1 MLRHTHS
8 HTGKSHKNR
17 KPENIVYT
25 QKTYKV
31 KEKIS
36 EKELWDTKVLKTIEF
51 VLCWTSFFNLDNG
64 FLYFNFV
71 CFIIKNHWK

>member
-1 MLRHTHS
+1 MQNKNKDTRIGQNRRKRAKEEFKKHMQMLRHTHS

-31 KEKIS
+31 KEK
-36 EKELWDTKVLKTIEF
+36 
-51 VLCWTSFFNLDNG
+51 NL
-64 FLYFNFV
+64 
-71 CFIIKNHWK
+71 